1 MNITLTEEEI
11 ASLLA
16 WIDEIP
22 ISKPKKNIT
31 RDFSDGVATA
41 EVIHHFCPKLVEL
54 FMYSPANAVSQKMYN
69 WNTLNQKVFRKLG
82 YLAQPEL
89 ISCIVANKPGYVE
102 FLLYELRQK
111 VLTASSNSAFGF
123 VNSPSSQI
131 EIYASANRQ
140 NLSTSNL
147 FGDGQ
152 QYLPPLPNNSYYGQQ
167 QAPLPGISGAAEGAH
182 GTYGGSSPDV
192 VGGGAGI
199 SGAAEGAHGTYGGSG
214 PDVVGGGA
222 GLNSGRR
229 AANTVTNGALH
240 EKDVMIHELQE
251 TIQML
256 QIKVTKLEQLL
267 IVSNFFLRWGY

>member
-1 MNITLTEEEI
+1 MNIALGEEEI

-102 FLLYELRQK
+102 HLLFELRHK
-111 VLTASSNSAFGF
+111 V
-123 VNSPSSQI
+123 
-131 EIYASANRQ
+131 R
-140 NLSTSNL
+140 
-147 FGDGQ
+147 
-152 QYLPPLPNNSYYGQQ
+152 
-167 QAPLPGISGAAEGAH
+167 
-182 GTYGGSSPDV
+182 
-192 VGGGAGI
+192 
-199 SGAAEGAHGTYGGSG
+199 
-214 PDVVGGGA
+214 
-222 GLNSGRR
+222 
-229 AANTVTNGALH
+229 
-240 EKDVMIHELQE
+240 
-251 TIQML
+251 
-256 QIKVTKLEQLL
+256 
-267 IVSNFFLRWGY
+267 

>member
-82 YLAQPEL
+82 YMAQPEL

-111 VLTASSNSAFGF
+111 VLTAFSNSAFGF

-182 GTYGGSSPDV
+182 GTYGGS
-192 VGGGAGI
+192 
-199 SGAAEGAHGTYGGSG
+199 G
-214 PDVVGGGA
+214 PDVVGGA

-267 IVSNFFLRWGY
+267 IVSNFFLRGGY